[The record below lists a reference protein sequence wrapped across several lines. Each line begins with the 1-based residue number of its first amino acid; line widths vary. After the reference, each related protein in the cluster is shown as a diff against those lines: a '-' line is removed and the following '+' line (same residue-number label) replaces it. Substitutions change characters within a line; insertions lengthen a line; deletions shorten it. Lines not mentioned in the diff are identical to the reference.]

1 MKLKKTLFMM
11 LIAVVSIFGM
21 VSVSAMTI
29 SENGKYSLVMTVDG
43 TDFDAVIDDEYAK
56 IVRFD
61 VADGEATV
69 KLSEL
74 TKGITPF
81 NGINEF
87 SHWVNSDKV
96 KVNDDLAISDFTS
109 SGNFYKS
116 NGEEVTYSNGLI
128 LTAKFEG
135 KSLND
140 GDNYYVSIDAFGGKV
155 NEKSKILLKSKSSEF
170 TKIDL
175 KKYVPVRKGCTFVGW
190 DVNGKFVTSIDSSYF
205 TKGALVNVTATYTN
219 NTFDGDDRV
228 LVLNAN
234 GGTISGKTSN
244 KYDYLSGGD
253 SGTSMSL
260 LPYVPVRSGYTF
272 TGWNSKKDGSGKN
285 YTYIYWRSWDK
296 DSSDDLEKDTMIKN
310 VNGAEYYQNVTL
322 YATWKKNSEESSE
335 GVKEITSSSNVKGS
349 ITFDD
354 EVSDDYVLDIKS
366 INVSKKLS
374 DKGVKFVADINVLE
388 NGQVVEINN
397 IKMKIKIALPE
408 SLKGYNKYEV
418 VYILND
424 EIKETILAKIENG
437 YIVFETT
444 HLSKYG
450 IIAKSTNVENP
461 DTADN
466 ILISFATLFISV
478 VGMSSCFILKKRF
491 N

>member
-11 LIAVVSIFGM
+11 LIAVISIFGM
-21 VSVSAMTI
+21 ASVSAMTI

-43 TDFDAVIDDEYAK
+43 NDIDAVIDDEYAK

-61 VADGEATV
+61 VADGETTV

-96 KVNDDLAISDFTS
+96 KVNEDLAISDFTS

-116 NGEEVTYSNGLI
+116 NGEEVTYNNGLI

-175 KKYVPVRKGCTFVGW
+175 KKYVPVRKGYTFVGW

-205 TKGALVNVTATYTN
+205 AKGTLVNVTATYTK
-219 NTFDGDDRV
+219 NTFEGDDRV
-228 LVLNAN
+228 LILDAN
-234 GGTISGKTSN
+234 GGTISGMTSN
-244 KYDYLSGGD
+244 RYDYLSGGD

-285 YTYIYWRSWDK
+285 YTYIYWRRWDK
-296 DSSDDLEKDTMIKN
+296 DDKDDLKKDTMIKN

-322 YATWKKNSEESSE
+322 YATWKKDAGSSSE
-335 GVKEITSSSNVKGS
+335 GVKEITSSSKIKGS
-349 ITFDD
+349 ITFDT
-354 EVSDDYVLDIKS
+354 EVSDTYVLDIKS

-388 NGQVVEINN
+388 NGQVVSISNT
-397 IKMKIKIALPE
+397 KMRIKIALPE

-418 VYILND
+418 VYILNN
-424 EIKETILAKIENG
+424 EIKETIPAKVENG
-437 YIVFETT
+437 YIIFETT
-444 HLSKYG
+444 HLSEYG
-450 IIAKSTNVENP
+450 IIAKNTTVENP
-461 DTADN
+461 NTADN

-478 VGMSSCFILKKRF
+478 VGMSSCFVLKKRF